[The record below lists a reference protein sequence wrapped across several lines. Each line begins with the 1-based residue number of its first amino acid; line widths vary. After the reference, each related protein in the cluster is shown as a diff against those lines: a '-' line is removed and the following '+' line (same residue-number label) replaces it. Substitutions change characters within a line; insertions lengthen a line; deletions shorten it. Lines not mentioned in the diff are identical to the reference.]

1 LQRSAKKGYMK
12 INILI
17 PSTTSLSMKNDGSNV
32 QGDELVA
39 RLWAKNLLADERV
52 ELVDLNS
59 YPCHRDD
66 YDVSISFTPLIEST
80 GGFKVLY
87 MQNCFPKPAWPGTV
101 EMFQQMKSRYDGY
114 VFPSNGLRQACGEDD
129 GLVCQFAT
137 DLDLFGPREY
147 SESLDHNLCFVGNRI
162 RDAETNEKYIMCAR
176 DKGLAIYGNA
186 SGWQSELCRGKISIP
201 DEAILYSSS
210 KICLNSHLEEHLLY
224 GSYNFRIFNILAC
237 GGFIISDHSQFL
249 EDEFGECMVFTT
261 GGKDLLEKIDY
272 YLASPDETTRYRNA
286 GLEKVKLEHT
296 FQNRMNDLL
305 HWIGERI

>member
-1 LQRSAKKGYMK
+1 MK

-17 PSTTSLSMKNDGSNV
+17 PSTTSLTMRNDGSNV

-39 RLWAKNLLADERV
+39 RLWAKNLMEDNRV

-59 YPCHRDD
+59 YPCQRDD

-101 EMFQQMKSRYDGY
+101 EMFQKMKARYDGH
-114 VFPSNGLRQACGEDD
+114 VFPSNGLREACGQDD

-137 DLDLFGPREY
+137 DLDLFGPRDY
-147 SESLDHNLCFVGNRI
+147 SESLDHNLCFVGNKI
-162 RDAETNEKYIMCAR
+162 RDESTNEKYIMCTKDR
-176 DKGLAIYGNA
+176 GLVIYGNA
-186 SGWQSELCRGKISIP
+186 HGWQSEYCRGKISIP
-201 DEAILYSSS
+201 DEAVLYSSS

-237 GGFIISDHSQFL
+237 KGFIISDHSQFL
-249 EDEFGECMVFTT
+249 EDEFGECMVFTS
-261 GGKDLLEKIDY
+261 GGQDLLEKVDH
-272 YLASPDETTRYRNA
+272 YLANPDETTKYRTA
-286 GLEKVKLEHT
+286 GFEKIRREHT

-305 HWIGERI
+305 NWIGERI